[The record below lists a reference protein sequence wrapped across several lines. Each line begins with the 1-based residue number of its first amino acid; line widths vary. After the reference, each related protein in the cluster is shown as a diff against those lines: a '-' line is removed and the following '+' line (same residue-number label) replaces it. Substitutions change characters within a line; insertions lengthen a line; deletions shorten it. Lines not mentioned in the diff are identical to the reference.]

1 MSVVLGAAFV
11 QYITQK
17 HVHILH
23 KWNLARDYIVQDLA
37 SAEPPSH
44 SLSQPLRRGNEDR
57 MGIELP
63 FQRYGESTKSSDG
76 DVEEEQESMLRGDSE
91 DPFRASG
98 RSLNPM
104 QFHETSSSIV
114 NRRERSSAPPLSVIH
129 SHFPSCFFLLCSAFL
144 LVIIIVMLSAFAVYS
159 FILRAIIKVINC

>member
-23 KWNLARDYIVQDLA
+23 KWNLARDYVVQDLA
-37 SAEPPSH
+37 SSDQLP
-44 SLSQPLRRGNEDR
+44 RRGNEGS

-63 FQRYGESTKSSDG
+63 FQRYGDSTKSSDG
-76 DVEEEQESMLRGDSE
+76 DAEEERESMLLLRGGAE
-91 DPFRASG
+91 DPFRSS

-104 QFHETSSSIV
+104 QYHETSSSIV
-114 NRRERSSAPPLSVIH
+114 NRRERSSAPALSVH
-129 SHFPSCFFLLCSAFL
+129 S
-144 LVIIIVMLSAFAVYS
+144 
-159 FILRAIIKVINC
+159 